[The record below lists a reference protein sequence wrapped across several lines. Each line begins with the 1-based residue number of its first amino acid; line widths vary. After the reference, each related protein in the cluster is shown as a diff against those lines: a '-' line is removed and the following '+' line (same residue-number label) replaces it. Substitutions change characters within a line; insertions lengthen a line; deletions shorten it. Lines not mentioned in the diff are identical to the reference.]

1 MNDQAQSPIQSA
13 VRPGITL
20 GLISLV
26 LTYFAYFI
34 DSSYLASAYFG
45 LVAMVIFFGLI
56 IYFGKEFRKE
66 LGGFMSF
73 GTAFKFSFF
82 AILISGFIGLVGS
95 ILLFHV
101 IDPSLPQVL
110 GDITFESQL
119 EMMESFGASPD
130 SLAPEVLD
138 EMREASASNFTLI
151 GQLKGFGF
159 GLIAYAIIALILG
172 AILKKK
178 DKSLDF

>member
-1 MNDQAQSPIQSA
+1 MLHSTMAF
-13 VRPGITL
+13 GIIL
-20 GLISLV
+20 GLVSLV
-26 LTYFAYFI
+26 LTYVAYFI
-34 DSSYLASAYFG
+34 DSSYLASGYFG
-45 LVAMVIFFGLI
+45 LVALVLFFALI
-56 IYFGKEFRKE
+56 IYFGKEYRKE
-66 LGGFMSF
+66 MGGFMTF

-82 AILISGFIGLVGS
+82 TILTSGFLGLIGT

-119 EMMESFGASPD
+119 EMMENFGASPD

-138 EMREASASNFTLI
+138 DMREASASNFTLV
-151 GQLKGFGF
+151 GQLKGFGL

-172 AILKKK
+172 AILKKR

>member
-13 VRPGITL
+13 VRPGIIL
-20 GLISLV
+20 GLVSLV
-26 LTYFAYFI
+26 LTYVAYFI
-34 DSSYLASAYFG
+34 DSSYLASGYFG
-45 LVAMVIFFGLI
+45 LVALVLFFALI
-56 IYFGKEFRKE
+56 IYFGKEYRKE
-66 LGGFMSF
+66 VGGFMSF
-73 GTAFKFSFF
+73 GTAFNFSFF
-82 AILISGFIGLVGS
+82 AILISGVIGLIGS

-119 EMMESFGASPD
+119 EMMGNFGASPD

-138 EMREASASNFTLI
+138 DMREASASNFTLV
-151 GQLKGFGF
+151 GQLKGFGI